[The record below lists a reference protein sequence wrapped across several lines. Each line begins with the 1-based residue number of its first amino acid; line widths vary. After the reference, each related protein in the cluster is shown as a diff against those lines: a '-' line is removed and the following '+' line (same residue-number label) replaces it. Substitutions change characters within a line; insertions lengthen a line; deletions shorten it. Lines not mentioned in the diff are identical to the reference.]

1 MKRFAAAALS
11 LVLSL
16 SLVAMLIPALGMTKA
31 SAEEVFTAPSE
42 PTVADAR
49 DSAGGGTTDVK
60 NLYANGNDVTIVE
73 VDGKT
78 LAKIEGYDDVDMSE
92 GHWFVYAGGNTEN
105 AKYDEVTITMKGGA
119 VDYIIGS
126 NKAAGSVKTSNIIVE
141 GGAVGMVI
149 ANRGRNGGGA
159 PSYND
164 RKLYSVGT
172 ATITLSGG
180 TFQAV
185 AGTYGYS
192 YTENVVMN
200 ISGDAYLNAQTS
212 PTQTGVV
219 LGGTNGEVVNATLN
233 MTGGKTEGIALA
245 QRTMITGK
253 ATINV
258 TAGEAGNIYA
268 GSFYNS
274 TENSSNSWWAAGIG
288 NVNYG
293 KAAAIDIKIGKDVV
307 YNDIFAGFQLYPA
320 EMEAF
325 EAAFGEKNPQHPA
338 IVTDYSDAPITIELS
353 SRPDAD
359 YTPAE
364 ADKDNTSL
372 LRTVGVSNVTITDKT
387 LVPEVPVVDPSEPVE
402 DVTVGVTDDA
412 AKDTLNE
419 EVNNIINAVQKDGAD
434 AELSGVV
441 STDDTPV
448 AEKIAE
454 AIEAGKVITTVVVVE
469 PVAEDKVAADEKT
482 LISTAAGDATVAQY
496 LNLTV
501 QLKAGND
508 VIGTLTQLSKTV
520 TYTVLIPEELINENT
535 TFFVLRVH
543 GDEVTKLPL
552 THVKDNQYSFTTDRF
567 STYALVYEVKEDE
580 NNNSSV
586 PSTPSTPSE
595 SSEPSEP
602 SEPSE
607 SSNPSDST
615 NPGSSEPEVPGTGD
629 NGLPLWAVALAVLA
643 TGFIGFTV
651 YQAQRRKAGSR

>member
-31 SAEEVFTAPSE
+31 SAEEVFTEPSE
-42 PTVADAR
+42 PTVADAK
-49 DSAGGGTTDVK
+49 DSVGGTKDVK

-73 VDGKT
+73 EGGKT

-126 NKAAGSVKTSNIIVE
+126 NKAAGSIKTSNITVE
-141 GGAVGMVI
+141 GGSVGLVI
-149 ANRGRNGGGA
+149 ANRGRSGGGA
-159 PSYND
+159 PSYAD
-164 RKLYSVGT
+164 RKQYSVGT

-200 ISGDAYLNAQTS
+200 ISGDAYLNAKTS

-253 ATINV
+253 ATINI

-268 GSFYNS
+268 GSYYNS
-274 TENSSNSWWAAGIG
+274 SENSSNSWWAAGIG

-293 KAAAIDIKIGKDVV
+293 KAAAIDIKIGKDAV
-307 YNDIFAGFQLYPA
+307 YNDIFAGFQLYPD
-320 EMEAF
+320 EMAAF
-325 EAAFGEKNPQHPA
+325 KTAFGEKNPEHPA
-338 IVTDYSDAPITIELS
+338 IVSDYSDAPIAIELS
-353 SRPDAD
+353 ARPDAD
-359 YTPAE
+359 FIPDD
-364 ADKDNTSL
+364 ADKDNISL
-372 LRTVGVSNVTITDKT
+372 LRTVGLSNVTITDKT
-387 LVPEVPVVDPSEPVE
+387 LVPEVPSVDPSKPVE

-412 AKDTLNE
+412 SKDTLND
-419 EVNNIINAVQKDGAD
+419 EVNSIINAVQKDGAD

-454 AIEAGKVITTVVVVE
+454 AIESGKTIDIVVVVE
-469 PVAEDKVAADEKT
+469 PVAEEKVPADDKS
-482 LISTAAGDATVAQY
+482 LISAAAGDATVAQY
-496 LNLTV
+496 LTLTV
-501 QLKAGND
+501 QLKVGDD
-508 VIGTLTQLSKTV
+508 VIGTLTQLSKAV
-520 TYTVLIPEELINENT
+520 TYTVLIPEKLINDNT

-543 GDEVTKLPL
+543 GDEATKLPL
-552 THVKDNQYSFTTDRF
+552 THVKDNQYSFTTDRY
-567 STYALVYEVKEDE
+567 STYALAYEVKEDE
-580 NNNSSV
+580 N

-595 SSEPSEP
+595 PSDP
-602 SEPSE
+602 SD
-607 SSNPSDST
+607 SSNPA
-615 NPGSSEPEVPGTGD
+615 SSEPEAPTTGD
-629 NGLPLWAVALAVLA
+629 NGLPLWAPVLAVLA
-643 TGFIGFTV
+643 AGFIGFTV